1 MVNLYSYLGFCDNN
15 MCIIGPNSMFWLREA
30 TVMDGNGSDML
41 NDGNFAPFLDNWG
54 CYGSTW
60 EQNAELEIL

>member
-30 TVMDGNGSDML
+30 TVMDGNGGGML
-41 NDGNFAPFLDNWG
+41 NDGSFAPFWTTGDVMHLQSNFRHRK
-54 CYGSTW
+54 
-60 EQNAELEIL
+60 